1 MATRR
6 VKARV
11 PQNCA
16 AEKRLVPPKSAVR
29 VRAEGIL
36 RKKSMR
42 RVIATALFTTL
53 AAAGAVH
60 AETWKGYSAVS
71 ANNLQWS
78 YDADYSYRDAKSQRV
93 VALSAVGKVA
103 ASPRMGPSAPG
114 AADGVGSVVALDCKA
129 QTILLVSGYSP
140 KKPLAIPD
148 DWRSAPSKKVESA
161 EDKALLAAVCTGA
174 ENLPVK

>member
-1 MATRR
+1 
-6 VKARV
+6 
-11 PQNCA
+11 
-16 AEKRLVPPKSAVR
+16 
-29 VRAEGIL
+29 
-36 RKKSMR
+36 MR
-42 RVIATALFTTL
+42 RIIAIATITTL
-53 AAAGAVH
+53 VAAGSAL

-71 ANNLQWS
+71 ANSLQWS
-78 YDADYSYRDAKSQRV
+78 YDADYSYRDSKSQRV
-93 VALSAVGKVA
+93 VALSAVGKVG

-148 DWRSAPSKKVESA
+148 DWRSGTPKKVDSA

-174 ENLPVK
+174 ESLPVK